1 MLKRAL
7 LMIPLGFYLSHAW
20 IYAHDHVGD
29 VWPCNSSKLSYD
41 GRVWCHTF
49 RLINEAG
56 ESCFVKFHWK
66 PKLGTHAVAWDEA
79 KKFQERILIFT
90 ERIYGKQL
98 KLEFSGMG
106 IRCTK

>member
-1 MLKRAL
+1 VSTL
-7 LMIPLGFYLSHAW
+7 
-20 IYAHDHVGD
+20 
-29 VWPCNSSKLSYD
+29 
-41 GRVWCHTF
+41 F

-56 ESCFVKFHWK
+56 ESCVNSIWK

-79 KKFQERILIFT
+79 QKFQERIPIFT